1 MKNKAP
7 TLKLKDGFWKEGPGG
22 KKRNEKSGGRSGKLD
37 GRPGKSDGRPEKSDG
52 RPEKAGERN
61 RKSRTEPPGAAV
73 RRLKYVLAV
82 VMVLVVGIGLEYF
95 WNLPVL
101 SQKNRGVAEISL
113 DHAAADGF
121 ERTEKGL
128 LLTADQ
134 GTISIGLNG
143 TYVDRFVY
151 QFEYDHLLNSKIY
164 VCYYNAY
171 GEADPDQDLLIED
184 RNNKLTDRSSVRIGK
199 RVETII
205 LSLDKSQLG
214 EAGTREEAAAEPL
227 YITGFQVR
235 NVPAFNWC
243 RVGFFWV
250 ILGLG
255 SFFWLFRGYLAR
267 HLEMGFLVVC
277 LAVGSLT
284 ICDMPAN
291 KVGFDEET
299 HLYRAMGLASFPSG
313 MNINQTVF
321 SLMVPNLDSWPEN
334 QPGSA
339 MEQKALRDYLN
350 ENGNYKTGEIHLEPQ
365 IPAGTIPAYLGQ
377 ALVLKLCKG
386 FHVPWGIMLTLG
398 RFGNLFCYAALMYFA
413 IRKTPVGKV
422 IMTVIGL
429 MPTSLFLAC
438 TYSYDPWVTGWIYLG
453 TACLLKEILTPEKVI
468 TWKSWLFI
476 LLCFLLGCAAK
487 AVYAPM
493 VLIGLLLPA
502 KKFDRREKKIIM
514 RAGFL
519 VLLAGLL
526 ASFVLPVLIAPSAT
540 GDIRGGETSEAGQM
554 TYILGHFWGYLKVLF
569 ANIIPAMPKMLFGR
583 DIFSVQ
589 GHLADSP
596 FTWLA
601 MGLSA
606 YAVITDTRSSA
617 GRGLGGWQ
625 KLWIFLMLG
634 GSALLVWTSMYI
646 AYTEPGRMV
655 IAGVQGRY
663 YLPILFLFYM
673 LFNSRL
679 IIARIKNIW
688 YHTGV
693 LAVSSG
699 LLLAT
704 LWQTV
709 IVPMCM

>member
-7 TLKLKDGFWKEGPGG
+7 VLKG
-22 KKRNEKSGGRSGKLD
+22 KNAKKGRETSRPSASFSRQREKR
-37 GRPGKSDGRPEKSDG
+37 P
-52 RPEKAGERN
+52 
-61 RKSRTEPPGAAV
+61 EPPGAAV
-73 RRLKYVLAV
+73 RRLKYVLAILMIV
-82 VMVLVVGIGLEYF
+82 VVGLGMEYF
-95 WNLPVL
+95 WNVPVL
-101 SQKNRGVAEISL
+101 FRENRGVAQISL
-113 DHAAADGF
+113 DQAASEGF
-121 ERTEKGL
+121 TRTDEGL
-128 LLTADQ
+128 LLTEDK
-134 GTISIGLNG
+134 GTISIGLG
-143 TYVDRFVY
+143 GAYVDRFVY
-151 QFEYDHLLNSKIY
+151 HFQYDHLLNAKIY
-164 VCYYNAY
+164 VCYYNEY

-184 RNNKLTDRSSVRIGK
+184 RNNKITQSSSLNIGK
-199 RVETII
+199 RVDSLVI
-205 LSLDKSQLG
+205 SLDKSQLG
-214 EAGTREEAAAEPL
+214 ETGTRQEAAEEPL
-227 YITGFQVR
+227 YITGFEVR
-235 NVPAFNWC
+235 NVPAFNWY

-250 ILGLG
+250 ILGLAA
-255 SFFWLFRGYLAR
+255 FFWLFRGYLGR
-267 HLEMGFLVVC
+267 HVEAGFLAVC

-284 ICDMPAN
+284 ICALPAN

-321 SLMVPNLDSWPEN
+321 ALMVPNLDSWPEN

-339 MEQKALRDYLN
+339 MEQELLRDYLN

-386 FHVPWGIMLTLG
+386 FHVPWGTMLTLG

-422 IMTVIGL
+422 IMAVIGL

-453 TACLLKEILTPEKVI
+453 TACLLKEILTPEKAI
-468 TWKSWLFI
+468 SWKSWLFI

-502 KKFDRREKKIIM
+502 KKFDSPKKKVIM
-514 RAGFL
+514 RTGF
-519 VLLAGLL
+519 VLLLVGLL

-540 GDIRGGETSEAGQM
+540 GDTRGGDTSEAGQM
-554 TYILGHFWGYLKVLF
+554 SYILGHFWGYLQILF
-569 ANIIPAMPKMLFGR
+569 GNIIPAMPKMLFGR

-601 MGLSA
+601 MGLAA
-606 YAVITDTRSSA
+606 YVVITDTRSAA
-617 GRGLGGWQ
+617 GRGLGAWQ
-625 KLWIFLMLG
+625 KVWIFLMLG

-646 AYTEPGRMV
+646 AYTEPGRVV

-663 YLPILFLFYM
+663 YLPILFLFY
-673 LFNSRL
+673 LLLNSRL

-693 LAVSSG
+693 LAVSSL